1 MNKEATPVQE
11 VLAYMREAGVFY
23 LATCQGDQP
32 RVRPFGAAAEFEGR
46 FYMVTSNQKK
56 CYDQM
61 MVNPKV
67 ELTAMGKDGSWMRVE
82 AAAVHDGRREA
93 RQHMMEENPGL
104 GSLYS
109 IDDGKMEV
117 LYLKGAAA
125 TLYSGK
131 GEPKKVHF

>member
-1 MNKEATPVQE
+1 
-11 VLAYMREAGVFY
+11 
-23 LATCQGDQP
+23 
-32 RVRPFGAAAEFEGR
+32 
-46 FYMVTSNQKK
+46 
-56 CYDQM
+56 
-61 MVNPKV
+61 
-67 ELTAMGKDGSWMRVE
+67 MRVE

-117 LYLKGAAA
+117 LYLMDAAA

-131 GEPKKVHF
+131 GQPKTVHF